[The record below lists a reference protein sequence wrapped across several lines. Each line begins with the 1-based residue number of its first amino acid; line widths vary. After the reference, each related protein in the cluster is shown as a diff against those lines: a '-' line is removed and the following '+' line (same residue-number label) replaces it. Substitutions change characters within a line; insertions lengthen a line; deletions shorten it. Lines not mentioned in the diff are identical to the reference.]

1 MIQQIYDMG
10 LAQVFYLAFGL
21 IGLLFEA
28 LVAVLICGKLKIKW
42 WKALLLI
49 AASYNLRGYIANFFE
64 WLESGQFSGGFLTTA
79 YPYIP
84 VLIIIPMALLLRV
97 EKRRACDLSAASLLA
112 FQAPV
117 HLGCIFVGCCRGFQ
131 CDFGIWNP
139 YRQFVTFP
147 VQICDAITCA
157 IIAIGVLIY
166 MHKKNW
172 DTKGTVFPIALILQ
186 GCDRF
191 LWEFFRFHH
200 KVFLGMTNLQ
210 LHALFLIAAGIISLI
225 LVNRYNKKHPDKEEY
240 EQECK
245 KEPASS
251 QEQGN

>member
-10 LAQVFYLAFGL
+10 LAQTFYLAFGL
-21 IGLLFEA
+21 LALFCEV
-28 LVAVLICGKLKIKW
+28 LVGVLICGKLKIKW

-49 AASYNLRGYIANFFE
+49 AASYILGVGISNFFA
-64 WLESGQFSGGFLTTA
+64 WLEEGQFSGGFLTTA

-84 VLIIIPMALLLRV
+84 VFVIIPMALLLRV
-97 EKRRACDLSAASLLA
+97 EKRRACDLCAASLLA
-112 FQAPV
+112 FQSPV

-147 VQICDAITCA
+147 VQICDTITSA
-157 IIAIGVLIY
+157 FIAIGVLIY
-166 MHKKNW
+166 MYKKNW
-172 DTKGTVFPIALILQ
+172 NTKGIIFPIALILH

-200 KVFLGMTNLQ
+200 KVFLGMTKLQ
-210 LHALFLIAAGIISLI
+210 LHALFLIVAGIVSLI
-225 LVNRYNKKHPDKEEY
+225 LVDRYNKKHEDTLIEEHPS
-240 EQECK
+240 E
-245 KEPASS
+245 
-251 QEQGN
+251 